1 MFNCKNHTVSN
12 IHTLPSSQDSQLN
25 IFNVSD
31 ELISFSYER
40 QLDRITRVLLRD
52 SMTVTFGVIPP
63 KQPQTPTPP
72 SADCDS
78 SHTHFPFCLPICMLI
93 GDMDLVGPA
102 SVEMASQ

>member
-1 MFNCKNHTVSN
+1 
-12 IHTLPSSQDSQLN
+12 
-25 IFNVSD
+25 
-31 ELISFSYER
+31 
-40 QLDRITRVLLRD
+40 
-52 SMTVTFGVIPP
+52 MTVTFGVVPP

-93 GDMDLVGPA
+93 GDMDLVGPV